1 MFTKSKNLF
10 LALFTL
16 LVIGGVFFATNQNK
30 VEASGPWGCG
40 DGSAGFMNSGVIK
53 WCDDYFIFNPQRTQE
68 AGGNPV
74 FESGKDAGSDG
85 DHHPIFFLEMVP
97 GTNNTYGVRLKDGA
111 GNIRSQAVFLHEYE
125 RAEQAFKAKDGTEYC
140 SLVKYENCVTYN
152 GKEVETPSGNF
163 SSGTAGGWAFDG
175 STYVGP
181 AFTQEQ
187 IDKIKN
193 ILTGQ
198 AATETANESCQN
210 AAGTLGFLLCPLF
223 ESISQS
229 ITNIVGVN
237 PNAANATVNPD
248 APLMSLLIVRPLQ
261 FSSSSTLQ
269 TANNNVRD
277 VANAAYVVIFI
288 VIIFASFIDF
298 GQDWIDNYTVK
309 RVLPRLVAAIIFTQ
323 FSYLI
328 CAFVID
334 AGNAI
339 GFAIPQI
346 MGSTGLV
353 ANGQNSIQNAL
364 VAISGVAGGG
374 ALGIFAGFGGFLL
387 ALIFCIAVLVVLL
400 IALVY
405 MIFRLFALYL
415 LVIVAPLAIAASVL
429 PSTGKY
435 FKMWGTNLIKLNIMF
450 PLVVAVITVSGIIS
464 GILITEGCSAG
475 GANTQLCTDYFN
487 AVPGSTTAASQVQG
501 SGSMLIIAGALI
513 PLFALMLIPKC
524 LKLSGEI
531 MAFTA
536 GAVAGR
542 VTGKLGDAKS
552 GVANKG
558 KESVQKQLSEGKA
571 AELRGKFQRGKGSA
585 YARVPGLKRRG
596 ARNIA
601 AGGAR
606 IGAYKKSLSG
616 PIESMDGES
625 LAKLVQATGGRGKV
639 GEVARGE
646 LAKKYNEASER
657 QANRRRNGQ
666 PEDPGLNAQM
676 AKMDSA
682 LLTAMSKDEKFDV
695 AVHVPETPAARNGT
709 VERIREA
716 APTAQAKVLGST
728 RKVES
733 MDAGSVAAILAGRSA
748 AGDRAA
754 GGGSAE
760 IVTALEGI
768 RAELRGAHRTA
779 VEDYLSR

>member
-1 MFTKSKNLF
+1 MFTKSKSLL
-10 LALFTL
+10 LAMFAL
-16 LVIGGVFFATNQNK
+16 LTIVGVFFATNQHKADAAQCGPN
-30 VEASGPWGCG
+30 SGQGEWKQPYQIDCDGGGNDNNWYYDPGLTKRFGGSYIVFIRKDDTNAMVVAAGQGAGGTRFCYVPKSTVDTATTLAIGSGSSYTDCG
-40 DGSAGFMNSGVIK
+40 DLTNSAAAIKADNNGTGFCSIVKTGNCDYYQGSDSPFAANAKFA
-53 WCDDYFIFNPQRTQE
+53 E
-68 AGGNPV
+68 AGPDLSSTLANLNANV
-74 FESGKDAGSDG
+74 QAEKKSD
-85 DHHPIFFLEMVP
+85 DC
-97 GTNNTYGVRLKDGA
+97 ND
-111 GNIRSQAVFLHEYE
+111 
-125 RAEQAFKAKDGTEYC
+125 
-140 SLVKYENCVTYN
+140 
-152 GKEVETPSGNF
+152 
-163 SSGTAGGWAFDG
+163 
-175 STYVGP
+175 
-181 AFTQEQ
+181 
-187 IDKIKN
+187 
-193 ILTGQ
+193 
-198 AATETANESCQN
+198 

-223 ESISQS
+223 ESVSNS
-229 ITNIVGVN
+229 ITNIIGVS
-237 PNAANATVNPD
+237 PTTGAVNPD

-261 FSSSSTLQ
+261 FSSGNTLQ
-269 TANNNVRD
+269 EANNRIRD
-277 VANAAYVVIFI
+277 ITNAAYVVIFI
-288 VIIFASFIDF
+288 IIIFASFIDF

-339 GFAIPQI
+339 GFAIPQLI
-346 MGSTGLV
+346 
-353 ANGQNSIQNAL
+353 NGAAGASNGINPIQNAL
-364 VAISGVAGGG
+364 VAISGVAANKGVS
-374 ALGIFAGFGGFLL
+374 IFSGLGGFLL
-387 ALIFCIAVLVVLL
+387 AFIFIIAVLVVLI

-429 PSTGKY
+429 PATSKY
-435 FKMWGTNLIKLNIMF
+435 FKMWGSNLIKLNIMF
-450 PLVVAVITVSGIIS
+450 PLVVAVIAIS
-464 GILITEGCSAG
+464 GVVSQILITEGCSAG
-475 GANTQLCTDYFN
+475 ANATLCTYFANTAT
-487 AVPGSTTAASQVQG
+487 STAPAASPVQG
-501 SGSMLIIAGALI
+501 SGEILVIAGALV
-513 PLFALMLIPKC
+513 PLFALLLIPKC

-606 IGAYKKSLSG
+606 IGAYKKSLSE
-616 PIESMDGES
+616 PIERMDGES
-625 LAKLVQATGGRGKV
+625 LSKLVQATGGKGKV

-666 PEDPGLNAQM
+666 PEDPGLNSQM

-682 LLTAMSKDEKFDV
+682 LLTAMSKDDKFDV
-695 AVHVPETPAARNGT
+695 AVHVPETPSARDST

-748 AGDRAA
+748 AGDRSA